1 MASWVA
7 YVEMGAG
14 VPPGSPV
21 SPLDFSEEDWLYN
34 VQHGNIVR
42 EGGPH
47 DPNVLAA
54 ANDDEV
60 PDDPKDA
67 RIRALELELE
77 KMHGRYGTP
86 APGSNDADVLGAQ
99 QARDD
104 EQSNAEEEA
113 AKDKKSS
120 SGSSSG
126 SQGSSSSSSSSNT
139 GSSSS
144 GK

>member
-1 MASWVA
+1 VASWVA
-7 YVEMGAG
+7 YTELGAG
-14 VPPGSPV
+14 VPPGTSV

-34 VQHGNIVR
+34 VQHGVIVR

-86 APGSNDADVLGAQ
+86 APGSNDGDVLAAQ
-99 QARDD
+99 EARAD
-104 EQSNAEEEA
+104 EQSAAEEEA

-126 SQGSSSSSSSSNT
+126 SQGSSSSSSSS
-139 GSSSS
+139 

>member
-7 YVEMGAG
+7 YSELGAG
-14 VPPGSPV
+14 IPPGTEV

-34 VQHGNIVR
+34 VQHGVIVR
-42 EGGPH
+42 MGGPH

-54 ANDDEV
+54 ADDNEV

-86 APGSNDADVLGAQ
+86 APGSNDGDVLAAQ
-99 QARDD
+99 QAQAD
-104 EQSNAEEEA
+104 EQEA
-113 AKDKKSS
+113 AEKEAAADKKST

-126 SQGSSSSSSSSNT
+126 SAAQGSGSGSGSSSSS
-139 GSSSS
+139 